1 MSGRMTTIWITGAAG
16 FLGGHAVRY
25 FARSGHHVVAFPGD
39 HPPPDGS
46 GPQTCRWIP
55 GPLAEATDQ
64 ALEREVPDIVL
75 HAAGGGLVAAA
86 ALDPLLNYE
95 RTVVETARLLDRLRR
110 TKAPVRVLYPSSA
123 AVYGNRGE
131 EPLDEKSPC
140 TPVSV
145 YGWHKLGVELLL
157 SEARSL
163 HGLTT
168 VAIRFFSLYGPGLRK
183 QVLWDWTKRFLGAAE
198 KDVLLLG
205 GREENTRDFLFI
217 DDALSLLDRLVEL
230 PACHLPQVVNGGS
243 GTATRLAELAALIS
257 DRTGGRA
264 FRFDGAG
271 RAGDPAFYRADTTL
285 AHGLGSSPPRPLEEG
300 LDAYLE
306 WAIPEIRRLQQE
318 VQNRRIAIPTP

>member
-1 MSGRMTTIWITGAAG
+1 MATIWITGAAG
-16 FLGGHAVRY
+16 FLGGHAVRH
-25 FARSGHHVVAFPGD
+25 FVRSGHHVVAFPGD
-39 HPPPDGS
+39 HPPPDDC
-46 GPQTCRWIP
+46 GPQTCRWMP
-55 GPLAEATDQ
+55 GSLGEATAQ

-95 RTVVETARLLDRLRR
+95 RTVVETACLLDRLRR

-131 EPLDEKSPC
+131 EPLDENSPC

-168 VAIRFFSLYGPGLRK
+168 VAVRFFSLYGPGLRK
-183 QVLWDWTKRFLGAAE
+183 QVLWDWTKRFLWAAE
-198 KDVLLLG
+198 EDVLLFG
-205 GREENTRDFLFI
+205 GREENARDFLFI

-230 PACHLPQVVNGGS
+230 PACRLPQVVNGGS

-257 DRTGGRA
+257 NRTGGRT

-285 AHGLGSSPPRPLEEG
+285 ARGLGSAPPRPLAEG

-318 VQNRRIAIPTP
+318 AQNRRIAIPTP